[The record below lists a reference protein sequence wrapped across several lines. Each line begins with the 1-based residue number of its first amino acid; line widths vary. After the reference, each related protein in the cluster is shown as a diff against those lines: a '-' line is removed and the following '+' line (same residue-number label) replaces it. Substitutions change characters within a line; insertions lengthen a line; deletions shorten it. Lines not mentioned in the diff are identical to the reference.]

1 MQRFLPD
8 VFAATQ
14 CNAMQCGVCKGVIY
28 CVYVCIR
35 LIEIGD
41 CRAVV
46 LGRGALRRGWVAG
59 LGRRVV
65 FIVYSV
71 ACTDALVGLGEWE
84 CVSLHLHLF
93 LTLSVAFTCFG
104 FFPWS
109 SSVCRVSDRNSRLQ
123 SRGTI
128 ELSRADHGV
137 GWMNVIHGTRLAGCR
152 CRCRG

>member
-1 MQRFLPD
+1 MQR
-8 VFAATQ
+8 
-14 CNAMQCGVCKGVIY
+14 GVCKGVIY
-28 CVYVCIR
+28 CVYVCIG

-46 LGRGALRRGWVAG
+46 LGRGALQRGWVAG

-71 ACTDALVGLGEWE
+71 ACTDALVVTGGLG
-84 CVSLHLHLF
+84 VRFSLSLSISNSLCCFCLF
-93 LTLSVAFTCFG
+93 WLC
-104 FFPWS
+104 FPWS